1 MFAACARIF
10 FARMTS
16 KCGKLRI
23 ALITNNYTPY
33 SGGVVSSIN
42 AQVAALQE
50 DGHIIRVIT
59 LDFLGVGHSDPDYVV
74 RIRTPLKFRRKNNH
88 YAIPWYMITQIR
100 EVVTAMNT
108 DIVHVH
114 HPFLLGVGGLKVV
127 HELNIPIVFTY
138 HTMYEEYAHY
148 VPFFSGAAKPCIS
161 WLVRSFCNAVDGV
174 IVPSSTI
181 AQYLSEQSV
190 RTALSCIPSPLQSNF
205 LGIPFS
211 GRKRLSS
218 DPFKLLTVVRFT
230 KEKNVPF
237 ILDVFSHLDER
248 FYLTLVGYGAEYQ
261 NLRSY
266 AYDHLKLSPDHL
278 QFVLKPSPEQII
290 EYYREADLFLFSSKT
305 DTQGLVLAEAMAF
318 STPVIALTGPGQNDI
333 IRNEENGLLVSTE
346 QEMVNGI
353 HHCSEQIELQ
363 SAMQKKAWQTAQN
376 YLPDQYRERL
386 LQFYWQVINGYQG

>member
-1 MFAACARIF
+1 
-10 FARMTS
+10 MTG
-16 KCGKLRI
+16 KRRKLRI

-50 DGHIIRVIT
+50 DGHIVRVIT
-59 LDFLGVGHSDPDYVV
+59 LDFLGDGHSDPDYVV
-74 RIRTPLKFRRKNNH
+74 RVRTPLKFKHKKNH

-100 EVVTAMNT
+100 EVVTSMSA

-127 HELNIPIVFTY
+127 RGLNIPIIFTY

-148 VPFFSGAAKPCIS
+148 VPFFAGAAKPWIRR
-161 WLVRSFCNAVDGV
+161 LVRTFCNAVDGI
-174 IVPSSTI
+174 IVPSFTI
-181 AQYLSEQSV
+181 AEYLREQSV
-190 RTALSCIPSPLQSNF
+190 GTSVSCIPSPLQSNF

-211 GRKRLSS
+211 GRSRLSHE
-218 DPFKLLTVVRFT
+218 PFKLLTVVRFT
-230 KEKNVPF
+230 KEKNIPF
-237 ILDVFSHLDER
+237 ILNVFRHLDER
-248 FYLTLVGYGAEYQ
+248 FYLTLVGYGAEYE
-261 NLRSY
+261 NLRVY
-266 AYDHLKLSPDHL
+266 AFDHLKLSPDRL
-278 QFVLKPSPEQII
+278 QFVLKPPREQII
-290 EYYREADLFLFSSKT
+290 EFYREADLFLFSSKT
-305 DTQGLVLAEAMAF
+305 DTQGLVLAEAMAC

-333 IRNEENGLLVSTE
+333 ICNEENGLLVSSE

-353 HHCSEQIELQ
+353 HYCSEQIEAQ

-386 LQFYWQVINGYQG
+386 LRFYWQVINEFQD